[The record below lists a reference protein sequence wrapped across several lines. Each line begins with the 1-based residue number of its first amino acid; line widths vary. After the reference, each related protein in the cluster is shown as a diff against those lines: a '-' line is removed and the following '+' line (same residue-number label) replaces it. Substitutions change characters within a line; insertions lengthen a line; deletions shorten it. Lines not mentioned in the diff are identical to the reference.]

1 VTTSPAAIRQADQ
14 TWHVRPEDP
23 FATADRLPEG
33 INSDQVSRFGEQR
46 WNYTALSRRRSE
58 GSKTVNWAAFPETF
72 RESFRRAG
80 WALVNL
86 PTPAALLNR
95 AATARVEWPAPGTM
109 AQVFLG
115 WRRFAVWL
123 ADHSVTSLHEVDHDL
138 LADYAAHIGRRDC
151 SVAVAQD
158 DLNAVT
164 LLWGFAPHLPATD
177 RIPMPPWENEGVKH
191 YLATDTTPNEN
202 TTPAIHPAVMSPLL
216 IWSLRSLDFADDIT
230 AAWHEHQRI
239 LSRVREHPNPDA
251 TDALRA
257 FLDTW
262 VAERS
267 ELPGGVA
274 RGRRGIAAQYLAGL
288 FDTSERHVK
297 YEAAKY
303 RENNVPVGLDAPLAS
318 PVNGMIHGRKWKPH
332 IHFHE
337 TPLLMTRLATAA
349 MIVILYLSGVRPG
362 EALEL
367 GVGCCPDPID
377 DGTGSIRYQL
387 HGLFFKGT
395 RNPDGTPALGGV
407 PREVPWTVVPP
418 DADAVRVLERIVDGP
433 MLFPTNPPWITGIC
447 DRQRIGDAMTTSAA
461 NARIT
466 SFIAWVNDYTAS
478 HGRLPRH
485 RRRQSAE
492 RAGRLRPGS
501 GPHDPGST
509 QRTQP
514 IRGQIPHPPASRSP
528 ARRARVPRLRQPE
541 CLPYLQ
547 PRPRESP
554 LPPGADPAKQ
564 PRTAAGYRPLRSRLR
579 QHRPHRHPHRPTPTR
594 DHRAGR
600 TRCQP
605 TRSDPAER
613 AAQAAHHGPAAN
625 RRPARAHQDH
635 HHRETETTV
644 TDQEERDAIIAAM
657 ERLLAGTPLR
667 SSGNLDII
675 SLAEEAG
682 LKRNKLTHK
691 HTDLKDRFYA
701 ERRAREGMTDREA
714 KLHDEIAQLKARIDE
729 LREER
734 DNYRTANEVFARALH
749 ALTIENDNLRRNT
762 SRSRTA
768 HLTAINPR
776 SAPPG

>member
-1 VTTSPAAIRQADQ
+1 MTTSPAAIRQADQ

-239 LSRVREHPNPDA
+239 LSRVRENPNPDA